1 MIRLCRL
8 ATTLA
13 LIAITLV
20 AAFPVGAQVPTPGL
34 PETASGWTEK
44 SPVRARDFM
53 VTAANPLA
61 VDAGYFILLQGGSA
75 VDAAIAVQL
84 VLDLVEPQSS
94 GLGGGA
100 FMLVHDA
107 KAKRLSVLDGRETA
121 PAAARPDRFLGPD
134 GKPLAFRAAA
144 VGGRSVG
151 VPGVVALLADAHRR
165 YGKLTWAELFAPAI
179 ALAEGGFPVSP
190 RMAQSIANE
199 KPSED
204 ARARAY
210 FFTADGAPLPTGHKL
225 TNAAYAATLREL
237 AAKGPEPFYRGAI
250 ARDIVATVTAAA
262 INPGD
267 LTLAD
272 LARYRVVQRAPICGA
287 YRGYRVCGAPPPSSG
302 GIAVLEILGLLER
315 KNFAALSPRTV
326 PAAHLFAEAGRV
338 AFADRVYVGDPA
350 FAPVPNWLLEPAY
363 LDRRAAGISPERSV
377 GEAKPGTPR
386 ARPGDRKVS
395 ANEVAPLELPAT
407 SHVSIVDATGNA
419 VSMTTSIEN
428 AFGSH
433 LLTASGFLLNNQ
445 LTDFSFVPEFNG
457 KPAANRVEGGKRPRS
472 SMSPT
477 IVYDPQGRL
486 YMVVGAPGGSA
497 IINYVAKTIIGV
509 IDWQLDPQAAISLPN
524 IGSRNGPT
532 ELEAGT
538 TATALEPGLRALGHP
553 VTVMAHPSGI
563 QAVVRTPEGWIGGA
577 DPRREGIARG
587 D

>member
-1 MIRLCRL
+1 MIAFRR
-8 ATTLA
+8 
-13 LIAITLV
+13 IAANLTLV
-20 AAFPVGAQVPTPGL
+20 TIALFTACRIDAQAPTAGL
-34 PETASGWTEK
+34 PETASGWIEK
-44 SPVRARDFM
+44 SAVRAREFM
-53 VTAANPLA
+53 VAAANPLA
-61 VDAGYFILLQGGSA
+61 VDAGYYMLLQGGSA

-84 VLDLVEPQSS
+84 VLGLVEPQSS

-107 KAKRLSVLDGRETA
+107 TTKRLSVLDARETA
-121 PAAARPDRFLGPD
+121 PVAARPDRFLGPD

-151 VPGVVALLADAHRR
+151 VPGAVALMADAHRR
-165 YGKLTWAELFAPAI
+165 FGKLSWAELFAPAI
-179 ALAEGGFPVSP
+179 ALAENGFTVSP

-204 ARARAY
+204 ATARAY
-210 FFTADGAPLPTGHKL
+210 FFTPDGAPLPAGHRL
-225 TNAAYAATLREL
+225 ANAAYAATLREL
-237 AAKGPEPFYRGAI
+237 AANGTASFYRGTI
-250 ARDIVATVTAAA
+250 ARDIVATANGAA

-272 LARYRVVQRAPICGA
+272 LARYRVIQRVPLCGK

-315 KNFAALSPRTV
+315 KHFAAMPPRSV
-326 PAAHLFAEAGRV
+326 PAAHLFAEAGRI

-350 FAPVPNWLLEPAY
+350 YASVPSWLLEPSY
-363 LDRRAAGISPERSV
+363 LDRRADELSPERSIV
-377 GEAKPGTPR
+377 EAKPGTPP
-386 ARPGDRKVS
+386 ANGNRKVS
-395 ANEVAPLELPAT
+395 AAEVEPLELPAT
-407 SHVSIVDATGNA
+407 SHVSIVDGHGNA

-445 LTDFSFVPEFNG
+445 LTDFSFVPVFNG
-457 KPAANRVEGGKRPRS
+457 EPAANRVEGGKRPRS

-486 YMVVGAPGGSA
+486 YMIVGAPGGSA
-497 IINYVAKTIIGV
+497 IINYVAKTITGV
-509 IDWQLDPQAAISLPN
+509 IDWQLDPQAAVSLPN

-538 TATALEPGLRALGHP
+538 AATALEPGLRALGHP
-553 VTVMAHPSGI
+553 ITVMAHPSGT
-563 QAVVRTPEGWIGGA
+563 QAIVRTANGWIGGA